1 MRYYCT
7 SLEILNYSMTLLRV
21 DYTTLPRYRLIKISI
36 RRKRYNKKYKEI
48 IFDTKCGLS
57 V

>member
-1 MRYYCT
+1 MRCYCT